1 MIVMNVHQ
9 AKSQL
14 SKLLDAAEKGEDV
27 YVTRR
32 DRRFQIT
39 LAPVADRPPLFG
51 ALRHLFPLGWMA
63 EYEKAD
69 AEFGSELETLL
80 DAPIFPGKD
89 S

>member
-1 MIVMNVHQ
+1 MNVHQ

-39 LAPVADRPPLFG
+39 LAPVTDRPQLFG
-51 ALRHLFPLGWMA
+51 SLRHLFPPGWME
-63 EYEKAD
+63 EYDRAD
-69 AEFGSELETLL
+69 EQFSEELEEMIN
-80 DAPIFPGKD
+80 APIFPERD